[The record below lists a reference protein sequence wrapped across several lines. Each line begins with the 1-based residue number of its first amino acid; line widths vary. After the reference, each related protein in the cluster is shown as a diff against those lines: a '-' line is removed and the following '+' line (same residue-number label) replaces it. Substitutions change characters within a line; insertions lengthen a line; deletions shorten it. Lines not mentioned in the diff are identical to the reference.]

1 MKIANLYVSNLE
13 GNKTKLRFKIKNAKR
28 GNQIVFDPNRIK
40 IKELILDAEIYD
52 DGYIPDGYLKPKEL

>member
-1 MKIANLYVSNLE
+1 MQKEEIKLYLI
-13 GNKTKLRFKIKNAKR
+13 T
-28 GNQIVFDPNRIK
+28 NRIK